1 MNVITTTII
10 SLLNNILPNYIS
22 FGNRTIDFAII
33 SSIITILTLIL
44 NINYKNYFIFYWN
57 MFVSKFKNNDI
68 DKFNSNYYICDLDMK
83 HQISFHIPTTESLN
97 IINNY
102 LTNLAKDNKYAQNP
116 SITRTQTQLSIL
128 RINNESLSNIYML
141 YYCNHYNCMI
151 YFTNYTLEPA
161 TLLFYCSS
169 SDALNKYMKNVLDI
183 NNITDYL
190 GKTQINRRA
199 IYHIENA
206 AFKAKGNISI
216 KKNLNNFFFDNKS
229 EFIDILD
236 KFKDNKLYPESVS
249 MDNKIGIFLHGP
261 PGTGKTGLI
270 LAVANYL
277 NYDIINIDFTKN
289 NKISDFEFLFTK
301 STYSNRIIVF
311 DEIDYLLTKLN
322 NIEKLNINETETL
335 STIDNLV
342 KLCLENKKD
351 TQDTQDKTS
360 APIQTPIID
369 HNITFEYL
377 LSKLDGIE
385 DNNGRIIMATTNYPE
400 LFQKRFL
407 RPGRFDLIIHMNN
420 CSQQMYIDIISNFYN
435 ISQDLLK
442 DYIYP
447 EFKYSPLELHNLCIK
462 NQNNYKS
469 VLNIILDL

>member
-1 MNVITTTII
+1 
-10 SLLNNILPNYIS
+10 
-22 FGNRTIDFAII
+22 
-33 SSIITILTLIL
+33 
-44 NINYKNYFIFYWN
+44 
-57 MFVSKFKNNDI
+57 
-68 DKFNSNYYICDLDMK
+68 
-83 HQISFHIPTTESLN
+83 
-97 IINNY
+97 
-102 LTNLAKDNKYAQNP
+102 
-116 SITRTQTQLSIL
+116 
-128 RINNESLSNIYML
+128 
-141 YYCNHYNCMI
+141 
-151 YFTNYTLEPA
+151 
-161 TLLFYCSS
+161 
-169 SDALNKYMKNVLDI
+169 
-183 NNITDYL
+183 
-190 GKTQINRRA
+190 
-199 IYHIENA
+199 
-206 AFKAKGNISI
+206 
-216 KKNLNNFFFDNKS
+216 
-229 EFIDILD
+229 
-236 KFKDNKLYPESVS
+236 

-289 NKISDFEFLFTK
+289 NKISDFEFLFNK

-342 KLCLENKKD
+342 KLCLENKKE
-351 TQDTQDKTS
+351 TQDTPDKTT
-360 APIQTPIID
+360 APIQKPIID

-385 DNNGRIIMATTNYPE
+385 DNNGRIIMATTNYPK